1 VSSIRGELVD
11 GKRHVDCLKACFP
24 GGSITGAPKIRAM
37 EIIEGLERCRR
48 KIYTGSI
55 GYFGF
60 NQRSDFNI
68 AIRTILHKNGRY
80 YFSAGGGIVADS
92 DPDLEYEETIH
103 KAKGMMEALGVTL
116 KG

>member
-1 VSSIRGELVD
+1 
-11 GKRHVDCLKACFP
+11 
-24 GGSITGAPKIRAM
+24 M

-60 NQRSDFNI
+60 NRRSDFNI